1 MTRADSETTVDD
13 TAAPSFDHTFDVVVV
28 GSGGAGFATAL
39 GALDE
44 GLSVVLLEGTGK
56 WGGSTAMSGGGM
68 WLPVNPLMARAGVGD
83 SREEALAYLEA
94 TVGDEGRAAARDR
107 REAFVD
113 GVADFVTTAE
123 RHGMRFVRAKD
134 YPDYYPELPGGKV
147 GRAIEAKPLD
157 SKVIGDWWQSHRN
170 PVPLPATTDDV
181 WLLGRAWST
190 PGGFVRGARFVFR
203 ALGGVVRGQR
213 LVGIGVALAT
223 SFCKAVVVDGRVPL
237 WLDSP
242 LEDLVLDGDR
252 VVGVRVRRD
261 GRTVTIGARRGV
273 MLAGG
278 GFEHNRDWRQKHHG
292 LDGSPSGNPGN
303 VGGPIEI
310 ARRAG
315 AALELM
321 DEAWWG
327 ASIAPVAGH
336 VPAFIVGER
345 SMPFSMMVDAGGDR
359 FANESESYVDL
370 GHHMLEHDRDG
381 AYWLVADARH
391 ARRYLRTFALDPRL
405 NKQMRTAGIMVKAD
419 TVEELAGRLDMAP
432 ARLRATVERFNGFA
446 RAGVDG
452 DFGRGNSAYDRYYG
466 DPTVRPN
473 PNLGPLEKG
482 PFTAFR
488 VVIGDLGTKGG
499 VVTDADG
506 RALRE
511 DGSVIEGLYA
521 AGNNSASVMGRT
533 YPGPGSTIGP
543 AAVFGLRAARHMAR
557 QGD

>member
-1 MTRADSETTVDD
+1 MTGAASGTT
-13 TAAPSFDHTFDVVVV
+13 AEQAFDHTFDVVVV
-28 GSGGAGFATAL
+28 GSGGAAFATAL

-44 GLSVVLLEGTGK
+44 GLSVVLVEGTDR

-68 WLPVNPLMARAGVGD
+68 WLPVNPLMERAGVGD
-83 SREEALAYLEA
+83 SREEALTYLEA
-94 TVGDEGRAAARDR
+94 TVGDEGRATSRGR
-107 REAFVD
+107 KEAFVD
-113 GVADFVTTAE
+113 GVVDFVTTAE
-123 RHGMRFVRAKD
+123 RHGMRFARAKD

-147 GRAIEAKPLD
+147 GRAIEAAPLD
-157 SKVIGDWWQSHRN
+157 SKVIGDWWRTLRN
-170 PVPLPATTDDV
+170 AVPLPVTTDDV

-213 LVGIGVALAT
+213 PVGIGVALAT

-242 LEDLVLDGDR
+242 LEDLVVDGDR
-252 VVGVRVRRD
+252 VVGVRVRRG

-292 LDGSPSGNPGN
+292 IDGSPSGNPGN
-303 VGGPIEI
+303 LGGPIEI
-310 ARRAG
+310 ARQAG

-336 VPAFIVGER
+336 APAFIVGER
-345 SMPFSMMVDAGGDR
+345 SMPFSLMVDARGDR

-370 GHHMLEHDRDG
+370 GHHMLQHDRDG

-405 NKQMRTAGIMVKAD
+405 NKQMREAGIMVKAD
-419 TVEELAGRLDMAP
+419 GVEELAGRLGMEP
-432 ARLRATVERFNGFA
+432 ARFRATVERFNGFA

-473 PNLGPLEKG
+473 PCLGPLEKG
-482 PFTAFR
+482 PFTAYR

-499 VVTDADG
+499 VVTDAEG

-511 DGSVIEGLYA
+511 DGSVIEGLYS

-543 AAVFGLRAARHMAR
+543 ATVFGLRAARHMAR
-557 QGD
+557 SGD

>member
-1 MTRADSETTVDD
+1 VTSDGQFDETY
-13 TAAPSFDHTFDVVVV
+13 DVVVV
-28 GSGGAGFATAL
+28 GTGGAGFATAM
-39 GALDE
+39 GAVDE
-44 GLSVVLLEGTGK
+44 GLSVVLLEGTDK
-56 WGGSTAMSGGGM
+56 WGGSTAMSGGGL
-68 WLPVNPLMARAGVGD
+68 WLPDNPLMRRAGVGD
-83 SREEALAYLEA
+83 SRNEALTYLEA
-94 TVGDEGRAAARDR
+94 TVGDEGAATSRER
-107 REAFVD
+107 KEAFVD

-123 RHGMRFVRAKD
+123 KFGMTFVRAKD

-147 GRAIEAKPLD
+147 GRAVEIRPLD
-157 SKVIGDWWQSHRN
+157 SKPLGEWWRTLRGA
-170 PVPLPATTDDV
+170 VPLPAKTDDV

-203 ALGGVVRGQR
+203 ALGGVARGQR

-223 SFCKAVVVDGRVPL
+223 SFGKALLVEKKVPL
-237 WLDSP
+237 LLNAP

-252 VVGVRVRRD
+252 VVGVRIRRD
-261 GRTVTIGARRGV
+261 GREVRIRAARGV

-292 LDGSPSGNPGN
+292 IDGSPSGNPGN

-310 ARRAG
+310 AQRAG
-315 AALELM
+315 AAVELM
-321 DEAWWG
+321 DDAWWG
-327 ASIAPVAGH
+327 ASVAAVAGH
-336 VPAFIVGER
+336 SPSFIVGER
-345 SMPFSMMVDAGGDR
+345 SMPFSIMVDAAGER

-370 GHHMLEHDRDG
+370 GHDMLEHGKDG
-381 AYWLVADARH
+381 PYWLVAGARH
-391 ARRYLRTFALDPRL
+391 ARRYLRTYAMDPRA
-405 NKQMRTAGIMVKAD
+405 NKAMRGAGISVKAETLD
-419 TVEELAGRLDMAP
+419 ELGTKLGMDP
-432 ARLRATVERFNGFA
+432 ARLRATVDRFNGFA

-473 PNLGPLEKG
+473 PCLGALEKG
-482 PFTAFR
+482 PFTAVK

-499 VVTDADG
+499 VVTDAEG

-511 DGSVIEGLYA
+511 DGSIIEGLYS

-543 AAVFGLRAARHMAR
+543 ATVFGLRAARHMAR
-557 QGD
+557 LHA